1 MALGGIMKKI
11 LLILLAVCLGI
22 SVLFVASCGK
32 KAEKAKLVYWTMWN
46 EAEPQGMVIA
56 EAVAAFTKETGIQ
69 VEVNFN
75 GREIRKTLQPALDAG
90 ETIDLFDEDI
100 ERVLNA
106 WGKYLLPLDEYA
118 AKAYSTT
125 GGKAYNTVV
134 NKTLYNLAKE
144 LGGGSVKNIPYQPSA
159 FVTLYNKD
167 LFAKAGITGTPKT
180 WSEFLEACEKLKAIG
195 IPAITVDDAY
205 MACFFGYNM
214 DRLVGE
220 AETLKMVNN
229 KDFTGPQVLEFGKIW
244 ENMAKKGYI
253 SPKAAS
259 NIWPAGQ
266 VEEMAVGKVA
276 MYLNGTWLPNEI
288 KAQAPN
294 LNWGAFAWPAMSSK
308 GDGIEANNY
317 GCQSFGI
324 NKNTKYPEE
333 AFRLIVWLTT
343 GEWDERLAKE
353 SIGIPAGNNTAWPS
367 QLAEAKVIVDNTTNR
382 LDWAVGMENDP
393 EINAKIKENF
403 AKLIKGDLNAEG
415 FAAAMAK

>member
-1 MALGGIMKKI
+1 MKKT
-11 LLILLAVCLGI
+11 LLILSALCLGI
-22 SVLFVASCGK
+22 VLAFTACSGK

-106 WGKYLLPLDEYA
+106 WGKYILPLDEYA

-195 IPAITVDDAY
+195 VPAITVDDAY

-220 AETLKMVNN
+220 KETLRMVND

-317 GCQSFGI
+317 GCQSFAI

-353 SIGIPAGNNTAWPS
+353 SIGIPAGNNTAWPV

>member
-1 MALGGIMKKI
+1 MKKSVSVCVI
-11 LLILLAVCLGI
+11 VCLVF
-22 SVLFVASCGK
+22 SLFLAAGCGK

-46 EAEPQGMVIA
+46 EAEPQGTVIA
-56 EAVAAFTKETGIQ
+56 EAVAAFTKETGIT

-90 ETIDLFDEDI
+90 ETIDVFDEDI

-125 GGKAYNTVV
+125 DGKPYNTVV

-167 LFAKAGITGTPKT
+167 LFEKAGIAGTPKT
-180 WSEFLEACEKLKAIG
+180 WSEFLDACEKLKAIDV
-195 IPAITVDDAY
+195 PAITVDDAY

-220 AETLKMVNN
+220 AETLRMVND
-229 KDFTGPQVLEFGKIW
+229 KDFTGAQVLEFGKIW

-259 NIWPAGQ
+259 NVWPAGQ
-266 VEEMAVGKVA
+266 VEEMAAGKVA

-288 KAQAPN
+288 KSQAPN
-294 LNWGAFAWPAMSSK
+294 LNWGAFAWPAMSAD
-308 GDGIEANNY
+308 GDGIESNNY
-317 GCQSFGI
+317 GCQSFAV
-324 NKNTKYPEE
+324 NKDTKYPEE

-343 GEWDERLAKE
+343 GEWDARLAEE
-353 SIGIPAGNNTAWPS
+353 SLGIPAGNNTAWPV

-403 AKLIKGDLNAEG
+403 AKLIKGDLNAQG

>member
-1 MALGGIMKKI
+1 MKK
-11 LLILLAVCLGI
+11 LTVLFLTVCLAVSLLCT
-22 SVLFVASCGK
+22 ASCGQK
-32 KAEKAKLVYWTMWN
+32 TEEKAKAKLVYWTMWN
-46 EAEPQGMVIA
+46 EAEPQGTVIA
-56 EAVAAFTKETGIQ
+56 EAVAAFTKETGIE
-69 VEVNFN
+69 VELNFN

-90 ETIDLFDEDI
+90 ETIDVFDEDI
-100 ERVLNA
+100 ERVLNT
-106 WGKYLLPLDEYA
+106 WGNYLLPLDEYA
-118 AKAYSTT
+118 AKTYSTT
-125 GGKAYNTVV
+125 DGKPYNTMI

-167 LFAKAGITGTPKT
+167 LFDKAGITDTPKT
-180 WSEFLEACEKLKAIG
+180 WEEFLTACEKLKAIG

-220 AETLKMVNN
+220 QETLNMVNT

-253 SPKAAS
+253 SAKAAS

-288 KAQAPN
+288 KAQAPD
-294 LNWGAFAWPAMSSK
+294 LKWGAFAWPAMSEK

-317 GCQSFGI
+317 GCQSLAV

-343 GEWDERLAKE
+343 GEWDARLAKE
-353 SIGIPAGNNTAWPS
+353 SIGIPAGNNTEWPI

>member
-1 MALGGIMKKI
+1 MKKSV
-11 LLILLAVCLGI
+11 LILSALCLGI
-22 SVLFVASCGK
+22 VLAFTACNGK

-106 WGKYLLPLDEYA
+106 WGKYILPLDEYA

-180 WSEFLEACEKLKAIG
+180 WSDFLAACEKLKAVG
-195 IPAITVDDAY
+195 VPAITVDDAY

-220 AETLKMVNN
+220 KETLRMVND

-317 GCQSFGI
+317 GCQSFAI

-353 SIGIPAGNNTAWPS
+353 SIGIPAGNNTAWPV

>member
-1 MALGGIMKKI
+1 MKKS
-11 LLILLAVCLGI
+11 LLILSALCLGI
-22 SVLFVASCGK
+22 VLAFTACNGK

-106 WGKYLLPLDEYA
+106 WGKYILPLDEYA

-180 WSEFLEACEKLKAIG
+180 WSDFLAACEKLKAVG
-195 IPAITVDDAY
+195 VPAITVDDAY

-220 AETLKMVNN
+220 KETLRMVND

-317 GCQSFGI
+317 GCQSFAI

-353 SIGIPAGNNTAWPS
+353 SIGIPAGNNTAWPV

>member
-1 MALGGIMKKI
+1 MKKSV
-11 LLILLAVCLGI
+11 LILSALCLGI
-22 SVLFVASCGK
+22 VLAFTACNGK

-56 EAVAAFTKETGIQ
+56 EAVAAFTKETGIK

-106 WGKYLLPLDEYA
+106 WGKYILPLDEYA

-180 WSEFLEACEKLKAIG
+180 WSDFLAACEKLKAVG
-195 IPAITVDDAY
+195 VPAITVDDAY
-205 MACFFGYNM
+205 MASFFGYNM

-220 AETLKMVNN
+220 KETLRMVND

-317 GCQSFGI
+317 GCQSFAI

-353 SIGIPAGNNTAWPS
+353 SIGIPAGNNTAWPV

>member
-1 MALGGIMKKI
+1 MKKYFSI
-11 LLILLAVCLGI
+11 LLGVCLVSSAVFIAG
-22 SVLFVASCGK
+22 CGS

-56 EAVAAFTKETGIQ
+56 EAVAAFTKDTGIE

-106 WGKYLLPLDEYA
+106 WGNYLLPLDQYA

-125 GGKAYNTVV
+125 DGKPYNTVV
-134 NKTLYNLAKE
+134 NQTLYNLAKE
-144 LGGGSVKNIPYQPSA
+144 LGGGTVKNIPYQPSA

-167 LFAKAGITGTPKT
+167 LFTQAGITDTPKT
-180 WSEFLEACEKLKAIG
+180 WDEFVAACEKLKAIS

-220 AETLKMVNN
+220 QETLNMVKN

-244 ENMAKKGYI
+244 EDMAQKGYI
-253 SPKAAS
+253 SAKAAS

-266 VEEMAVGKVA
+266 VEEMAVGKVG

-294 LNWGAFAWPAMSSK
+294 LNWGAFAWPAMSAA

-343 GEWDERLAKE
+343 GEWDARLAKE
-353 SIGIPAGNNTAWPS
+353 SIGIPAGNNTAWPA